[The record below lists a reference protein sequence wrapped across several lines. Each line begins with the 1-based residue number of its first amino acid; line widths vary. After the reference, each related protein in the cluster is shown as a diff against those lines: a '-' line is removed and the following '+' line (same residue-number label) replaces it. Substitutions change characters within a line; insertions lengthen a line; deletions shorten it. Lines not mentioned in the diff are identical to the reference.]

1 MRHFLIHTCN
11 VCLLLWCTIWKM
23 LFSVNKQIYDL
34 LFTYSICP
42 GLLCIMSYHSG
53 TIRILTLN
61 SWIIFFKEIIFCSV
75 CLYKMFLP
83 PLPPEVPFQSKQTGC
98 PQNRQHITLAAI
110 LVMFSWEEAETCARL
125 RAWQRGWETW
135 MKEWAREQTMRQS
148 TSTHMWTI
156 PTFSFFN

>member
-1 MRHFLIHTCN
+1 MCVFYCEALYERCYLVWINKYMTYFLPTPYVQ
-11 VCLLLWCTIWKM
+11 VCCA
-23 LFSVNKQIYDL
+23 
-34 LFTYSICP
+34 
-42 GLLCIMSYHSG
+42 IMSYHSG